1 MSNPEALTRLVEEG
15 IIDAVHSRLMSGKEA
30 TVYVVERA
38 GELGAAKVYKDRQ
51 ERTFKHVASY
61 VEGRNQTRNSRDRRA
76 MERKSSYGQ
85 KLMEEGWH
93 DMEFRALQ
101 AAFDAGVRVP
111 QPFFLY
117 DQVLFMELVVDAD
130 GVPASRLADF
140 PFTPE
145 EANALH
151 QEVFMQVKKLLEAG
165 RVHGDLSAYNILM
178 GAKGPTIIDLPQVV
192 DVAGNMNAGA
202 ILRRDLRNLTEHLA
216 RFDSRLLRF
225 TDCGGMLFQHFL
237 RGTLDMVTG
246 PEVSDFERRGGGGR
260 RGRDAER
267 GRVGREKGPRIET
280 PHGERSMQ
288 PPSHAADQRS
298 RQPGAGGNAAGRE
311 HPSARS
317 SSAPGPRPYDPQPGA
332 GRSPA
337 PYSSSSRPVHSRSGP
352 GPAQSQQAGE
362 RPVGASAPGPRR
374 TEGQAQ
380 AARPLTPRPP
390 HLGSSAGTRP
400 LTPRPPHQGSS
411 AGTRPLAPRPHHHDS
426 PGDGRPP
433 LPRPPAP
440 AYRDER
446 GGYPPRPRPPQ
457 RQDAPSRDSS
467 GPARSGNP
475 EERNAEERN
484 RRPALGPPHRDDD
497 VPPRSR

>member
-85 KLMEEGWH
+85 KLLEEGWH

-178 GAKGPTIIDLPQVV
+178 GVKGPTIIDLPQVV
-192 DVAGNMNAGA
+192 DVSGNMNAGS

-246 PEVSDFERRGGGGR
+246 PEVSDFERRGGGR

-280 PHGERSMQ
+280 PRGERSMQ
-288 PPSHAADQRS
+288 PPSHVADQRG
-298 RQPGAGGNAAGRE
+298 RQPGAGGNAGGRE

-317 SSAPGPRPYDPQPGA
+317 SSAPGPRPSEPQPGA
-332 GRSPA
+332 GRPLA
-337 PYSSSSRPVHSRSGP
+337 PYSSSSRPVHSRSGS

-362 RPVGASAPGPRR
+362 RPAGASAPGPRR
-374 TEGQAQ
+374 TDGQAQ
-380 AARPLTPRPP
+380 AARPLPPR
-390 HLGSSAGTRP
+390 L
-400 LTPRPPHQGSS
+400 PHQGSS
-411 AGTRPLAPRPHHHDS
+411 AGTRPLPPRTHHHDS
-426 PGDGRPP
+426 PVDGRPP
-433 LPRPPAP
+433 LPRPSGPAH
-440 AYRDER
+440 RDER

-457 RQDAPSRDSS
+457 RQDAPSRDSI
-467 GPARSGNP
+467 GPARSGRP
-475 EERNAEERN
+475 EERNIDERD
-484 RRPALGPPHRDDD
+484 RKPALGPGRRDDD